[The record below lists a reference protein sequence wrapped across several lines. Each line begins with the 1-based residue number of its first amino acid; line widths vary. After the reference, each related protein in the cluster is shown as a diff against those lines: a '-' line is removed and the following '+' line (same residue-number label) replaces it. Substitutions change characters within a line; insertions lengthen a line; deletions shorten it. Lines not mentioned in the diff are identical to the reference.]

1 MRIVKYDL
9 RLYAFIFMINFDRNM
24 NKNLLTYITMFF
36 GFGLFIIC
44 YDQTVVGQNLD
55 VNNNTEPISFLKPEI
70 NSLDISEPI
79 YQTING
85 SFISTRELS
94 TSPTLVTE
102 EMFGEDAIMK
112 DIGNVKNNMTFINT
126 YNAQSTIIQGKG
138 NGTIET
144 SDGQTIDWMSSDI
157 GVINERGLIFHG
169 IILFDNTNSEK
180 LSFLNGKLGIYED
193 SPEVHRTIWLL
204 N

>member
-1 MRIVKYDL
+1 
-9 RLYAFIFMINFDRNM
+9 MINFDRNM

>member
-1 MRIVKYDL
+1 M
-9 RLYAFIFMINFDRNM
+9 FICIIM
-24 NKNLLTYITMFF
+24 LL
-36 GFGLFIIC
+36 GLGLSIIC
-44 YDQTVVGQNLD
+44 YDQIVVGQNLD
-55 VNNNTEPISFLKPEI
+55 VNDNTEPISLLKTET
-70 NSLDISEPI
+70 NSLNISEPI

-102 EMFGEDAIMK
+102 EMFLEDAIMK
-112 DIGNVKNNMTFINT
+112 DIGYVKNNMTFINT

-157 GVINERGLIFHG
+157 GVVSERGLIFHG

-180 LSFLNGKLGIYED
+180 LSFLNGKLGVYKD
-193 SPEVHRTIWLL
+193 APEVHRTIWLL

>member
-1 MRIVKYDL
+1 
-9 RLYAFIFMINFDRNM
+9 
-24 NKNLLTYITMFF
+24 MFF
-36 GFGLFIIC
+36 GLCLSIMC

-55 VNNNTEPISFLKPEI
+55 VNNNTEPISFLKTET

-94 TSPTLVTE
+94 TSPTLVTKEIFLE
-102 EMFGEDAIMK
+102 EAIMK
-112 DIGNVKNNMTFINT
+112 DIGNVTNNMTFINT
-126 YNAQSTIIQGKG
+126 FDAQSTIIQGRG

-144 SDGQTIDWMSSDI
+144 PDGLSIGWISSDI

-169 IILFDNTNSEK
+169 IILFDSTNSEK
-180 LSFLNGKLGIYED
+180 LSFLNGKLGIYVD
-193 SPEVHRTIWLL
+193 APEVHRTIWLF

>member
-1 MRIVKYDL
+1 
-9 RLYAFIFMINFDRNM
+9 MIKFCRNL
-24 NKNLLTYITMFF
+24 NKNLLTYIAMFF
-36 GFGLFIIC
+36 GLGLSIMC
-44 YDQTVVGQNLD
+44 YDQIVVGQNLD
-55 VNNNTEPISFLKPEI
+55 VNDNTELISLLKIET
-70 NSLDISEPI
+70 NSLNVSEPI

-102 EMFGEDAIMK
+102 EMFLEDAIMK
-112 DIGNVKNNMTFINT
+112 DLGNVKNNMTFINT

-144 SDGQTIDWMSSDI
+144 SDGQTIGWMSSDI
-157 GVINERGLIFHG
+157 GVISERGLIFHG

-180 LSFLNGKLGIYED
+180 LSFLNGKLGVYKD
-193 SPEVHRTIWLL
+193 APKVHRTIWLF

>member
-1 MRIVKYDL
+1 
-9 RLYAFIFMINFDRNM
+9 
-24 NKNLLTYITMFF
+24 MFF
-36 GFGLFIIC
+36 GLGLSIMC
-44 YDQTVVGQNLD
+44 YDQAVVGQNAD
-55 VNNNTEPISFLKPEI
+55 INNNTEPISFLI
-70 NSLDISEPI
+70 TGSNSLDISEPI

-102 EMFGEDAIMK
+102 EMFLEDAIMK
-112 DIGNVKNNMTFINT
+112 DIGNVTNNMTFINT
-126 YNAQSTIIQGKG
+126 YNAQSTIIKGKG

-144 SDGQTIDWMSSDI
+144 LDGQSIEWISSDI

-180 LSFLNGKLGIYED
+180 LSFLNGKLGVYED
-193 SPEVHRTIWLL
+193 APEVHRTIWLFD
-204 N
+204 